1 MNKINYISSS
11 IIPLVILGIVVYG
24 MYEKKRVYD
33 IFIDGAKDGINVV
46 FNIFPTLVGIFIA
59 VGALRSS
66 GILDLIIKTI
76 EPITNFFN
84 FPSQIMPLAILR
96 PISGSASMGIATDII
111 KNYGVDSKIGII
123 ASCIMGS
130 TETTLYTIAVY
141 TSCVKIKKI
150 RFVLVASL
158 IADFVGIVTSVI
170 ICQNVS

>member
-11 IIPLVILGIVVYG
+11 IIPLVIFGIVGYG

-33 IFIDGAKDGINVV
+33 IFIDGAKDGINIV

-66 GILDLIIKTI
+66 GILDLIIKII
-76 EPITNFFN
+76 EPITSFFN

-141 TSCVKIKKI
+141 TSCVKIKK
-150 RFVLVASL
+150 
-158 IADFVGIVTSVI
+158 
-170 ICQNVS
+170 